1 MSTAR
6 SRYHSNVVN
15 KGSAVF
21 NTGVQ
26 IAGNGGV
33 INIGSFYC
41 EDIVR
46 KRSEGDNQYFF
57 VEHYTQ
63 EGGRLNGNSPSAKFV
78 NFYGTVY
85 DNWSNFPHHTNLPGN
100 PSDATAAVNAAAR
113 TNPSRPY
120 VDVAAEVLQMVDL
133 IHLLRRAGKSALKRL
148 ANGNLS
154 IQFGASPLM
163 GMSMKL
169 FKFAD
174 QLDRR
179 MKEMHRL
186 QSDHGYRKTI
196 NLGTFS
202 ASGSYSK
209 TIQSQGVFIN
219 KPFFANTK
227 EVVKAHARWIPSGNF
242 RSLDSH
248 HLRLLTHEVMLGM
261 KRGNFHIDLA
271 TLWELIPWSWLIDWG
286 GDVGKY
292 FSANRN
298 LVDATFGGV
307 TVMRETVT
315 TYTEPGGTVA
325 GVRHE
330 PVSIKRINKRRNR
343 ISLSPTAQFPLLN
356 GNQMGILAS
365 LAVLRGR

>member
-6 SRYHSNVVN
+6 ARYKSNVVS
-15 KGSAVF
+15 KGNAVF
-21 NTGVQ
+21 NTGIP

-33 INIGSFYC
+33 INIGSFYV

-63 EGGRLNGNSPSAKFV
+63 EGGTLNGNSPSAKFT

-85 DNWSNFPHHTNLPGN
+85 DNWNNFPHHTNLPGN
-100 PSDATAAVNAAAR
+100 PSDTVAAVNAVAR

-148 ANGNLS
+148 ASGNLS

-163 GMSMKL
+163 GMSLKL

-179 MKEMHRL
+179 LKEMKRL
-186 QSDHGYRKTI
+186 QSGTGFRKTTSH
-196 NLGTFS
+196 GTFS
-202 ASGSYSK
+202 ASGSYFK

-227 EVVKAHARWIPSGNF
+227 EVIRSHSRWIPSGDF
-242 RSLDSH
+242 GSLDHH
-248 HLRLLTHEVMLGM
+248 HLRLLTSDIMLGM
-261 KRGNFHIDLA
+261 KNGNLVMDLA
-271 TLWELIPWSWLIDWG
+271 TLWQVIPWSWLIDWG
-286 GDVGKY
+286 GDVSAFFY
-292 FSANRN
+292 ANRN
-298 LVDATFGGV
+298 LVNATFGGV
-307 TVMRETVT
+307 TVMRETTT

-325 GVRHE
+325 GVRHS
-330 PVSIKRINKRRNR
+330 PVTIIRTTKKRNR